1 MPNSFTY
8 FVFQLTSAFANLF
21 RRNRGMNGMKTIVG
35 GEDSYSVGL
44 AKLSALYYPLYNQV
58 LPFPSNQR
66 RDVMA

>member
-1 MPNSFTY
+1 
-8 FVFQLTSAFANLF
+8 
-21 RRNRGMNGMKTIVG
+21 MNGMKTIVG